1 MLLQVSKTGVESNM
15 MGDSSQLWQST
26 NFMLGCSKLQNELY
40 SDLEHV
46 VLSVVYVLYQTNE
59 SLLSVRDV
67 DQRNNCD

>member
-1 MLLQVSKTGVESNM
+1 
-15 MGDSSQLWQST
+15 
-26 NFMLGCSKLQNELY
+26 MLGCSKLQNELY